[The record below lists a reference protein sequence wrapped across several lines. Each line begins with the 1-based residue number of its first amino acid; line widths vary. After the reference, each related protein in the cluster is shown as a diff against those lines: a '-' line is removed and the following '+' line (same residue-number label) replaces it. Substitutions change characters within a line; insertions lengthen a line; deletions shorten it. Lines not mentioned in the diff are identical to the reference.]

1 MDTQDPT
8 RYKVLTLAFL
18 SLAPIVAIAGQPCET
33 TGAQPSTSTQAA
45 VSPSPWISPTVASA
59 VRSRLEASY
68 RIATQRL
75 QESAECRGLFSDLGA
90 DGLEAL
96 ASTMY
101 YPATVQHERQVCGG
115 AHGYTVVGWV
125 PTYLC
130 RNFVRLSERRGALVV
145 IHEALHRAGM
155 GEWPRDPDALSS
167 GEINDLVAEKCG
179 L

>member
-1 MDTQDPT
+1 VDTPKRT
-8 RYKVLTLAFL
+8 WNSSLALAIL
-18 SLAPIVAIAGQPCET
+18 SLAPIVAIAGQPYET
-33 TGAQPSTSTQAA
+33 TNAQPSTSTQAA
-45 VSPSPWISPTVASA
+45 MSPAPWVSPTVASA
-59 VRSRLEASY
+59 LRSRLEASY
-68 RIATQRL
+68 RMATQRL
-75 QESAECRGLFSDLGA
+75 QESAECRGLFSALGA

-130 RNFVRLSERRGALVV
+130 RNFVRLSERRGALVL

-155 GEWPRDPDALSS
+155 GEWPGDANALSS
-167 GEINDLVAEKCG
+167 GEINDLVAGKCG
-179 L
+179 F